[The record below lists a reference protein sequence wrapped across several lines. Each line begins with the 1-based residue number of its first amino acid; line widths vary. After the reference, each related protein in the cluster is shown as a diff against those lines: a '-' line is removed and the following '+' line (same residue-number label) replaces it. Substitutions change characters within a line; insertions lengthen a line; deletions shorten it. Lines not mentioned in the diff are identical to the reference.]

1 MKGAG
6 PNNLAFVVD
15 VPTGMWLD
23 EPMNNAEQTHNTIN
37 HYEGR
42 GWTFECSTLDG
53 LVFWNVTKSGRINFR
68 VTEADGNVTRKASFD
83 DDAFGRKLLTQA
95 LTMVG
100 AA

>member
-1 MKGAG
+1 M
-6 PNNLAFVVD
+6 
-15 VPTGMWLD
+15 
-23 EPMNNAEQTHNTIN
+23 
-37 HYEGR
+37 
-42 GWTFECSTLDG
+42 
-53 LVFWNVTKSGRINFR
+53 FWNVTKSGRINFR